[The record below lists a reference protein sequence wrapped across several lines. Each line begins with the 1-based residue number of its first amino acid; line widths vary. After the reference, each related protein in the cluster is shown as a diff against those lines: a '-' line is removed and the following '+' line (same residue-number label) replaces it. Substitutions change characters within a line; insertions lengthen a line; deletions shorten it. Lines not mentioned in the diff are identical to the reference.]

1 MSFTVRAAVSKIK
14 NQSLALICSWSH
26 GGKQILNRE
35 NVLTQGVNA
44 LREVTPGYGEDH
56 SPGVMT
62 GGRLEAGRA
71 GSWGQLPP

>member
-1 MSFTVRAAVSKIK
+1 MSFTVRADVSKIK

-44 LREVTPGYGEDH
+44 LREVTAGYGEDH
-56 SPGVMT
+56 SPARCD
-62 GGRLEAGRA
+62 GR
-71 GSWGQLPP
+71 WKT